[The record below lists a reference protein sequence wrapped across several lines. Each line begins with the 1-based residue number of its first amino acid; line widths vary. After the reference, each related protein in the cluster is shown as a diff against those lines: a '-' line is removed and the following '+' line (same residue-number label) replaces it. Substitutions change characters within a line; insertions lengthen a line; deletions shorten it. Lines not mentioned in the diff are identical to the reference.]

1 MLQVLLILL
10 FLINISIFI
19 PLLNFRFNLRCMS
32 PAIVPIHYAL
42 TYMIQSGKYML
53 SPDFTTYFRKIDK
66 GEADSIWEMIHNS
79 TGVQVEQVLKVVFDP
94 RSYDSRLS
102 NRYFV
107 KGSKATPTSLFWG
120 NQSAVIATP
129 PIIGLSAASSSSCSS
144 YSFPTNNNSTNA
156 TTTTTTTTTT
166 FCATQNLFPALNN
179 NIMFHL
185 VVRLL
190 D

>member
-1 MLQVLLILL
+1 
-10 FLINISIFI
+10 
-19 PLLNFRFNLRCMS
+19 MS